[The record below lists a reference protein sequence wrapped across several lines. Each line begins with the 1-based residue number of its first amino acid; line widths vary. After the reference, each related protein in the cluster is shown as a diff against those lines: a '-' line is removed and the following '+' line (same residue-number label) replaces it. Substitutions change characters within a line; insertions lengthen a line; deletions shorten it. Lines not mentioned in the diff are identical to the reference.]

1 MMNLT
6 AAKIKA
12 RMQARGPDGRG
23 RRGFASLILLLSAC
37 IGLTVVQPARA
48 VDTGYLTPGADSGNP
63 TGWTNFSYT
72 TLASATG
79 SQTYSPSNTTP
90 GFVSTFTFGI
100 PDGAQIDGIEVHVY
114 GYSSKNNNTSTFG
127 VELSG
132 DNGSTWTTTGYTR
145 TFTDSSPYQNVYLG
159 GSADDWGLTWDG
171 TGFENDFQLTIWNTT
186 TGQSEPRF
194 EQLRVRIW
202 YTLAPDLT
210 WSTGSADF
218 KIYQS
223 SNLTWGAGTLVC
235 SGTLSDDNGSTI
247 DCDTGAIADSTQ
259 YRVQVVLDNT
269 GTADATMA
277 SGDYVDHV
285 AVKGG
290 WAGTS
295 PTLGNCAFNDLDS
308 DNTSATCS
316 AAWNATNDVRL
327 TNTGTEVKIAY
338 SATNNAEGFMYLIT
352 TDSDVPTADSTSY
365 MNTSIDSVTEDSSKI
380 SIDGPTAPDLSWTT
394 GSADFKIY
402 ASSSLTWGAGTLVC
416 SGTLSDDNGS
426 TIDCDTGAI
435 ADSTQYRV
443 QVVLDNTG
451 TADATMAAGDSVD
464 HVAVKGGW
472 AGTSPTLGNCA
483 FNDLDSDNTSATCSA
498 AWNATN
504 DVRLTNTG
512 TEVKIAYAATNN
524 AEGFMYLITTDS
536 DVPATDSTSYMD
548 TSIDSVTEDSSKITI
563 NGPTPDL
570 TWATG
575 SGYFMIY
582 ESSNLTWDDG
592 TLVCGRTP

>member
-23 RRGFASLILLLSAC
+23 RRGFAGLIFLLSVC

-202 YTLAPDLT
+202 YTLAPDPT

-223 SNLTWGAGTLVC
+223 SSLAWGAGTLVC

-247 DCDTGAIADSTQ
+247 DCTSGAIGDATQ
-259 YRVQVVLDNT
+259 YRVQVVLKNT
-269 GTADATMA
+269 GTADSTMA

-295 PTLGNCAFNDLDS
+295 PTLGNCAFEDLDS
-308 DNTSATCS
+308 DNTAATCN

-352 TDSDVPTADSTSY
+352 TGSDVPATDSTSY
-365 MNTSIDSVTEDSSKI
+365 MDASVDSDTEDSSKI
-380 SIDGPTAPDLSWTT
+380 SITGPTAPDLTWAT

-402 ASSSLTWGAGTLVC
+402 ASSSLTLGC
-416 SGTLSDDNGS
+416 
-426 TIDCDTGAI
+426 
-435 ADSTQYRV
+435 
-443 QVVLDNTG
+443 
-451 TADATMAAGDSVD
+451 GDPGVFRN
-464 HVAVKGGW
+464 
-472 AGTSPTLGNCA
+472 PQ
-483 FNDLDSDNTSATCSA
+483 
-498 AWNATN
+498 
-504 DVRLTNTG
+504 R
-512 TEVKIAYAATNN
+512 
-524 AEGFMYLITTDS
+524 
-536 DVPATDSTSYMD
+536 
-548 TSIDSVTEDSSKITI
+548 
-563 NGPTPDL
+563 
-570 TWATG
+570 
-575 SGYFMIY
+575 
-582 ESSNLTWDDG
+582 
-592 TLVCGRTP
+592 